1 MSPEFADCRHMAP
14 ALAEH
19 VFGHVKPVKVGK
31 LRFQQSE
38 EIQRA
43 KLKAA
48 REKRERKQRQRVQ
61 EGH

>member
-1 MSPEFADCRHMAP
+1 MSNEFADCRHMAP

-19 VFGHVKPVKVGK
+19 VFGHVKPVRVGK

-38 EIQRA
+38 DMQRA
-43 KLKAA
+43 KIKAA